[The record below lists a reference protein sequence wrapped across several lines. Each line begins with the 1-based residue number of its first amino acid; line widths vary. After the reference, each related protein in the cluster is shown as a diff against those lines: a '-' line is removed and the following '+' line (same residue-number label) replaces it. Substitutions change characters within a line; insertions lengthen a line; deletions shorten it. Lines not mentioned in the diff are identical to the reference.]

1 MERKEDAQLIYD
13 ILSGN
18 DDAFNALVQKY
29 QKSVHALAWR
39 KIRDFH
45 YAEEITQDTFLQAY
59 QKLST
64 LKNPHQFA
72 GWLYVIAN
80 RLCINWLQRHK
91 SAMQSL
97 EGTSVREVDKLT
109 YERYVSDERESE
121 ATERRYE
128 IVKKLL
134 EKLPESE
141 RTVMT
146 LYYLGEMTAKEI
158 GNFLGV
164 SVNTIKSRLRRA
176 RERLQ
181 EDQELLIQEVFS
193 GVQISTGLSQNIM
206 RRVADLK
213 PTPPPTT
220 KPLIPWMA
228 LGTTAVLVIL
238 LLGASDRYLTR
249 FQKPYSFDA
258 ASEPTIEIVD
268 APVILDSQSKPDLR
282 NRAGRTVSS
291 SRSNSVG
298 LQPSQTTLASTT
310 ATDAIAKVSTSPWTQ
325 TNGPPAGYIHNIFAT
340 PERTVY
346 AVASSGIYRLPE
358 DATAWT
364 HINRSVPID
373 ESLMPM
379 TAHGGNL
386 YIVSTDEIFTSAD
399 RGETWNILGPRPKGE
414 AIGIIITDETQ
425 PHISQPRITMYL
437 ALRDEGVFRS
447 TDGGTQWQPLRDG
460 LTSEKISALAAVDKT
475 VFIGT
480 ESGLY
485 RLDAGIWNKLPVDT
499 SRAVCSLAISGNDLY
514 VGTGSDLLVKLT
526 PMEIARETRNNRWEA
541 WKNGSE
547 TWNNRSYA
555 VKIFHSDD
563 LGASWTE
570 IMNESGE
577 SFGNTPSGIT
587 VLAAGETLLALGEY
601 QSRSVD
607 GGKIWNKIGFD
618 SSWVMESSLPAV
630 MVNERTFYKTHV
642 WGIHRTTDGGDS
654 WHLFLN
660 GMTGTLII
668 DLVAF
673 NNRLYAHTGYEVYQ
687 SSDAGESWKKVPVDG
702 HKTVLNPRIKVASE
716 SKFVVVGNMLYFLS
730 SEAEDFQIFRLS
742 TDGDTLIPIQSV
754 PIFDRRSI
762 SSAISRLQTE
772 TATASR
778 DAFYVEYQRGLFKWK
793 LGDPEWINTGLV
805 DTSQVS
811 YSDFR
816 GGFKIAVSDETVYVG
831 QRNGHLFQ
839 SLDEG
844 NSWKD
849 ITSSLPLRFTRFK
862 EVTFIGSTIYV
873 ATNKGTLVSHTG
885 EHWSVLTDRTSV
897 RPIVDRFATDGT
909 NVYGIGD
916 AGVYRLDTNGQ
927 WKQISSNALNNILSF
942 VVGKEKLY
950 ITTQQRGMFHIPLAS
965 NSVAERSSG
974 Y

>member
-1 MERKEDAQLIYD
+1 MEKKEDVQLIYD

-18 DDAFNALVQKY
+18 DDAFSTLVQKY

-80 RLCINWLQRHK
+80 RLCINWLQRNK

-109 YERYVSDERESE
+109 YERYVSEARESE

-128 IVKKLL
+128 IVEKLL

-181 EDQELLIQEVFS
+181 EDQKLLIQEVFS

-213 PTPPPTT
+213 PTSPSAA

-228 LGTTAVLVIL
+228 LGTAAVLVLL

-268 APVILDSQSKPDLR
+268 APIVLDIQSKPDLL
-282 NRAGRTVSS
+282 NRAGRAMSPRRSS
-291 SRSNSVG
+291 AVG
-298 LQPSQTTLASTT
+298 LQPSQTTLASIT
-310 ATDAIAKVSTSPWTQ
+310 ATDVTAKFSTSAWTQ

-340 PERTVY
+340 PDGAVY
-346 AVASSGIYRLPE
+346 AVASSGIYRLTE

-364 HINRSVPID
+364 HINSSVPID

-414 AIGIIITDETQ
+414 AVGILIMDEV
-425 PHISQPRITMYL
+425 QPRITIYL

-447 TDGGTQWQPLRDG
+447 TDGGTQWQPLHDG
-460 LTSEKISALAAVDKT
+460 LTSEKISAIAAVDNT
-475 VFIGT
+475 VFAGT

-485 RLDAGIWNKLPVDT
+485 RLDSSIWNKLPVDT
-499 SRAVCSLAISGNDLY
+499 SRAVCSLAVSGNDLY

-526 PMEIARETRNNRWEA
+526 PMEVSRESRNRWY
-541 WKNGSE
+541 
-547 TWNNRSYA
+547 NRLHP

-570 IMNESGE
+570 IMDGSEYHYAS
-577 SFGNTPSGIT
+577 SPAGIT
-587 VLAAGETLLALGEY
+587 VLAVGETLLALGEY

-607 GGKIWNKIGFD
+607 GGKTWTQLGLD
-618 SSWVMESSLPAV
+618 SSWMLENSLPVV
-630 MVNERTFYKTHV
+630 MMNERTFYKTNRF
-642 WGIHRTTDGGDS
+642 GLHRTTDGGNS
-654 WHLFLN
+654 WYPFMN

-687 SSDAGESWKKVPVDG
+687 SSDAAEAWKKVPVDG
-702 HKTVLNPRIKVASE
+702 QEAVLNPRTKLAAE
-716 SKFVVVGNMLYFLS
+716 SKFVVVGNTLYFLS

-742 TDGDTLIPIQSV
+742 TDGDTLIPVQGV
-754 PIFDRRSI
+754 PIFARSTLNPR
-762 SSAISRLQTE
+762 AISRLQTE
-772 TATASR
+772 TAAASR
-778 DAFYVEYQRGLFKWK
+778 DVFYVEYQRGLFKWR

-805 DTSQVS
+805 DTSQVF

-816 GGFKIAVSDETVYVG
+816 GGFKLAVSGETVYVG
-831 QRNGHLFQ
+831 QRDGKLFQ

-844 NSWKD
+844 NSWRD
-849 ITSSLPLRFTRFK
+849 ITPNLPLPFTRFK
-862 EVTFIGSTIYV
+862 EITFIGSTLYV
-873 ATNKGTLVSHTG
+873 STDKGVLVSQTG
-885 EHWSVLTDRTSV
+885 EHWHMLTDRMGKC
-897 RPIVDRFATDGT
+897 PIIDRFAVDGT
-909 NVYGIGD
+909 TVYGVGD
-916 AGVYRLDTNGQ
+916 EGLYRLDGSSK
-927 WKQISSNALNNILSF
+927 WKQISPGVPDKILSL
-942 VVGKEKLY
+942 VVSNNRLY
-950 ITTQQRGMFHIPLAS
+950 IATQQRGMFHIPLETDR
-965 NSVAERSSG
+965 VVERSYG

>member
-1 MERKEDAQLIYD
+1 MEKKEDVQLIYD

-18 DDAFNALVQKY
+18 DDAFSTLVQKY

-45 YAEEITQDTFLQAY
+45 YAEEITQDTFLHAY

-121 ATERRYE
+121 ATEQRYE

-141 RTVMT
+141 HTVMT

-181 EDQELLIQEVFS
+181 EDQELLIQEVLS
-193 GVQISTGLSQNIM
+193 GVQLSASVSQNIM
-206 RRVADLK
+206 RQVADLK
-213 PTPPPTT
+213 PTSPSAT

-228 LGTTAVLVIL
+228 LGTATVLVLL

-268 APVILDSQSKPDLR
+268 APIVLDIQSKPDVR
-282 NRAGRTVSS
+282 NQVGRAAMPGKDTTIGTQVPDASS
-291 SRSNSVG
+291 ASLTSEDSNKF
-298 LQPSQTTLASTT
+298 ST
-310 ATDAIAKVSTSPWTQ
+310 ALWTR

-340 PERTVY
+340 PEGTVH
-346 AVASSGIYRLPE
+346 AVASSGMYRLTA

-364 HINRSVPID
+364 HINSSVPID

-379 TAHGGNL
+379 AAHRGNL

-399 RGETWNILGPRPKGE
+399 RGEMWRALGPRPKGE

-425 PHISQPRITMYL
+425 PRITIYL

-447 TDGGTQWQPLRDG
+447 TDGGTQWLPLHDG
-460 LTSEKISALAAVDKT
+460 LTSEKISAIAAVDQT
-475 VFIGT
+475 VFTGT

-499 SRAVCSLAISGNDLY
+499 SRAVCSLTASGNNLY
-514 VGTGSDLLVKLT
+514 VGTGPDLLVKLT
-526 PMEIARETRNNRWEA
+526 PTELYRETRNR
-541 WKNGSE
+541 
-547 TWNNRSYA
+547 WNNRTYA
-555 VKIFHSDD
+555 VKIFHSAD

-570 IMNESGE
+570 IMDGSEHSRA
-577 SFGNTPSGIT
+577 SSPSGIT
-587 VLAAGETLLALGEY
+587 VLAVGETLLALGID

-607 GGKIWNKIGFD
+607 GGKTWTKLGGD
-618 SSWVMESSLPAV
+618 SNWLMRSNLPVA
-630 MVNERTFYKTHV
+630 MVNERTFYKASV
-642 WGIHRTTDGGDS
+642 SGIHRTTDGGES
-654 WHLFLN
+654 WHVFLN
-660 GMTGTLII
+660 GITGTLII

-673 NNRLYAHTGYEVYQ
+673 NNRLYAHSGYEVYQ
-687 SSDAGESWKKVPVDG
+687 SSDAGVSWKKVPVDG
-702 HKTVLNPRIKVASE
+702 EETVLNPRTKLAAE
-716 SKFVVVGNMLYFLS
+716 SKFVVVGNMLYLLS

-762 SSAISRLQTE
+762 SHGIFRLQTE

-778 DAFYVEYQRGLFKWK
+778 DAFYVEYHRRLFKWK
-793 LGDPEWINTGLV
+793 LGDPAWINTGLV
-805 DTSQVS
+805 DTNPVFDSKHRS
-811 YSDFR
+811 
-816 GGFKIAVSDETVYVG
+816 GFKIAVSDETVYVG
-831 QRNGHLFQ
+831 QRDGHLFQ

-862 EVTFIGSTIYV
+862 EVTFIGSTIYI

-885 EHWSVLTDRTSV
+885 EHWSVLTDRTGV

-909 NVYGIGD
+909 KVYGIGD
-916 AGVYRLDTNGQ
+916 AGIYRLDANGR
-927 WKQISSNALNNILSF
+927 WKQISSNVPDKILSL
-942 VVGKEKLY
+942 VVGKERLY
-950 ITTQQRGMFHIPLAS
+950 IATQQRGMFHIPLAS
-965 NSVAERSSG
+965 NSVAVRSSG

>member
-1 MERKEDAQLIYD
+1 METKEDVQLIHD

-18 DDAFNALVQKY
+18 NDAFSTLVQKY

-39 KIRDFH
+39 KISDFH

-59 QKLST
+59 KKLST

-80 RLCINWLQRHK
+80 RLCINWLHRNK

-97 EGTSVREVDKLT
+97 EGTPVREINRLT
-109 YERYVSDERESE
+109 YERYTSEERESE

-128 IVKKLL
+128 IVEQLL
-134 EKLPESE
+134 ERLPESE

-181 EDQELLIQEVFS
+181 ADQERLIQEVFS
-193 GVQISTGLSQNIM
+193 GVHISTGLSQNIM
-206 RRVADLK
+206 RQVADLK
-213 PTPPPTT
+213 PTPPSAA

-228 LGTTAVLVIL
+228 LGTAAVLVLL

-249 FQKPYSFDA
+249 FQKPYSFEA

-268 APVILDSQSKPDLR
+268 APIVLDIDVKPDVR
-282 NRAGRTVSS
+282 NQAGRIVSTDK
-291 SRSNSVG
+291 NG
-298 LQPSQTTLASTT
+298 NAGSQTSEKIST
-310 ATDAIAKVSTSPWTQ
+310 ANAQAGSSKFSISQWAQ
-325 TNGPPAGYIHNIFAT
+325 TNGPPAGYIRNIFAT
-340 PERTVY
+340 PEGIVY
-346 AVASSGIYRLPE
+346 AVASSGLYRLVE

-364 HINRSVPID
+364 RINRSVPID

-379 TAHGGNL
+379 AAHAGNL

-399 RGETWNILGPRPKGE
+399 RGETWNTLGPRPKGE
-414 AIGIIITDETQ
+414 AVGILITDEA
-425 PHISQPRITMYL
+425 HPRITMYL

-447 TDGGTQWQPLRDG
+447 TDSGMQWQPLHDG
-460 LTSEKISALAAVDKT
+460 LTSKKISAIAVVGKT
-475 VFIGT
+475 VFAGT
-480 ESGLY
+480 ENGLY

-499 SRAVCSLAISGNDLY
+499 SRAVCSVTASGNDLY

-526 PMEIARETRNNRWEA
+526 PKEVYQERRNRRD
-541 WKNGSE
+541 
-547 TWNNRSYA
+547 NRSYP
-555 VKIFHSDD
+555 VKIFHSAD

-570 IMNESGE
+570 IMDGSGYRYG
-577 SFGNTPSGIT
+577 SLPAGIT
-587 VLAAGETLLALGEY
+587 VLAAGETLLALGRH

-607 GGKIWNKIGFD
+607 GGKTWTQLGHD
-618 SSWVMESSLPAV
+618 PSWLLQSNLPAV
-630 MVNERTFYKTHV
+630 MVSENTFYKTHV
-642 WGIHRTTDGGDS
+642 WGIHRTTDGGKS

-660 GMTGTLII
+660 GITGTLII

-702 HKTVLNPRIKVASE
+702 DEAVLNPRIKVASE
-716 SKFVVVGNMLYFLS
+716 SKFVVIGNTLYFLS

-742 TDGDTLIPIQSV
+742 TDGNTLIPIQGV
-754 PIFDRRSI
+754 PIFDRQSI
-762 SSAISRLQTE
+762 SHAISRLQTE

-778 DAFYVEYQRGLFKWK
+778 DAFYVEYQRKLFKWK
-793 LGDPEWINTGLV
+793 LGDPTWINTGLV
-805 DTSQVS
+805 DTSQGT
-811 YSDFR
+811 YRDFR

-831 QRNGHLFQ
+831 QRDGHLFQ

-862 EVTFIGSTIYV
+862 EVTFIGSAIYV
-873 ATNKGTLVSHTG
+873 ATDKGTLVSQTG
-885 EHWSVLTDRTSV
+885 EHWSVLTDSADKHL
-897 RPIVDRFATDGT
+897 IVDRFTTDGT
-909 NVYGIGD
+909 KVYGIGE
-916 AGVYRLDTNGQ
+916 AGVYHLDASGQ
-927 WKQISSNALNNILSF
+927 WKQISSNVPDKILSLA
-942 VVGKEKLY
+942 VSNNRLY
-950 ITTQQRGMFHIPLAS
+950 SVTQQHGMFHIPLETD
-965 NSVAERSSG
+965 SVTEASSG

>member
-39 KIRDFH
+39 KIGDFH

-80 RLCINWLQRHK
+80 RLCINWLQRNK

-213 PTPPPTT
+213 PTSPSAA

-228 LGTTAVLVIL
+228 LGTAAVLVLL

-268 APVILDSQSKPDLR
+268 APIVLDIQSKPDLL
-282 NRAGRTVSS
+282 NRAGRAMSPRRSS
-291 SRSNSVG
+291 AVG
-298 LQPSQTTLASTT
+298 LQPSQTTLASIT
-310 ATDAIAKVSTSPWTQ
+310 ATDVTAKFSTSAWTQ

-340 PERTVY
+340 PDGAVY
-346 AVASSGIYRLPE
+346 AVASSGIYRLTE

-364 HINRSVPID
+364 HINSSVPID

-414 AIGIIITDETQ
+414 AVGILIMDEV
-425 PHISQPRITMYL
+425 QPRITIYL

-447 TDGGTQWQPLRDG
+447 TDGGTQWQPLHDG
-460 LTSEKISALAAVDKT
+460 LTSEKISAIAAVDNT
-475 VFIGT
+475 VFAGT

-485 RLDAGIWNKLPVDT
+485 RLDSSIWNKLPVDT
-499 SRAVCSLAISGNDLY
+499 SRAVCSLAVSGNDLY

-526 PMEIARETRNNRWEA
+526 PMEVSRESRNRWY
-541 WKNGSE
+541 
-547 TWNNRSYA
+547 NRSHP

-570 IMNESGE
+570 IMDGSEYHYAS
-577 SFGNTPSGIT
+577 SPAGIT
-587 VLAAGETLLALGEY
+587 VLAVGETLLALGEY

-607 GGKIWNKIGFD
+607 GGKTWTQLGLD
-618 SSWVMESSLPAV
+618 SSWMLENSLPVV
-630 MVNERTFYKTHV
+630 MMNERTFYKTNRF
-642 WGIHRTTDGGDS
+642 GLHRTTDGGNS
-654 WHLFLN
+654 WYPFMN

-687 SSDAGESWKKVPVDG
+687 SSDAAEAWKKVPVDG
-702 HKTVLNPRIKVASE
+702 DEASVLNPRIKVASE
-716 SKFVVVGNMLYFLS
+716 SKLVVIGNMLYLLS
-730 SEAEDFQIFRLS
+730 SEAEDFQIFHLS
-742 TDGDTLIPIQSV
+742 TDGDTLIPVQGV
-754 PIFDRRSI
+754 PIFDRETVNPH
-762 SSAISRLQTE
+762 AISRLQTE

-778 DAFYVEYQRGLFKWK
+778 DAFYVEYRRGLFKWK
-793 LGDPEWINTGLV
+793 LGDPEWTNTGLV
-805 DTSQVS
+805 DTNQAS
-811 YSDFR
+811 YSKHR
-816 GGFKIAVSDETVYVG
+816 SGFKIAVSDETVYVG
-831 QRNGHLFQ
+831 QRDGQLFQ

-885 EHWSVLTDRTSV
+885 EHWSVLTDSTGV

-909 NVYGIGD
+909 KVYGVGD
-916 AGVYRLDTNGQ
+916 AGVYRLDASDQ

-942 VVGKEKLY
+942 VVGKERLY
-950 ITTQQRGMFHIPLAS
+950 ITTQQRGMFHIPLEAD
-965 NSVAERSSG
+965 SVAEGSSR

>member
-1 MERKEDAQLIYD
+1 MEKKEDVQLIYD

-18 DDAFNALVQKY
+18 DDAFSTLVQKY

-45 YAEEITQDTFLQAY
+45 YAEEITQDTFLHAY

-121 ATERRYE
+121 ATEQRYE

-181 EDQELLIQEVFS
+181 EDQELLIQEVLS
-193 GVQISTGLSQNIM
+193 GVQLSASVSQNIM
-206 RRVADLK
+206 RQVADLK
-213 PTPPPTT
+213 PTSPSAT

-228 LGTTAVLVIL
+228 LGTATVLVLL

-249 FQKPYSFDA
+249 FQKPYSFEA
-258 ASEPTIEIVD
+258 ESEPTIEIVD
-268 APVILDSQSKPDLR
+268 APVVLDSQSKPDLR

-310 ATDAIAKVSTSPWTQ
+310 ATDAIAKFSTSPWTE
-325 TNGPPAGYIHNIFAT
+325 TSGPPAGYIRNIFAA
-340 PERTVY
+340 PEGIVY
-346 AVASSGIYRLPE
+346 AVASSGLYRLTE
-358 DATAWT
+358 NATAWT
-364 HINRSVPID
+364 HINKSVPID

-379 TAHGGNL
+379 AAHEGDL

-399 RGETWNILGPRPKGE
+399 RGETWRTLGPRPKGE
-414 AIGIIITDETQ
+414 AVGILITDEV
-425 PHISQPRITMYL
+425 QPRITMYL

-447 TDGGTQWQPLRDG
+447 TDGGTQWQPLHDG

-485 RLDAGIWNKLPVDT
+485 RLDSGIWNKLPVDT
-499 SRAVCSLAISGNDLY
+499 SRAVCSLTASGNDLY

-526 PMEIARETRNNRWEA
+526 PTELYRETRNR
-541 WKNGSE
+541 
-547 TWNNRSYA
+547 WNNRTYA
-555 VKIFHSDD
+555 VKIFHSAD

-570 IMNESGE
+570 IMDGSEHSRA
-577 SFGNTPSGIT
+577 SSPAGIT
-587 VLAAGETLLALGEY
+587 VLAVGETLLALGID

-607 GGKIWNKIGFD
+607 GGKTWTKLGGD
-618 SSWVMESSLPAV
+618 SNWLMRSNLPVA
-630 MVNERTFYKTHV
+630 MVNERTFYKASV
-642 WGIHRTTDGGDS
+642 SGIHRTTDGGES
-654 WHLFLN
+654 WHVFLN
-660 GMTGTLII
+660 GITGTLII

-673 NNRLYAHTGYEVYQ
+673 NNRLYAHSGYEVYQ
-687 SSDAGESWKKVPVDG
+687 SFDAGVSWKKVPVDG
-702 HKTVLNPRIKVASE
+702 EETVLNPRTKLAAE
-716 SKFVVVGNMLYFLS
+716 SKFVVVGNMLYLLS

-762 SSAISRLQTE
+762 SHGIFRLQTE

-778 DAFYVEYQRGLFKWK
+778 DAFYVEYHRRLFKWK
-793 LGDPEWINTGLV
+793 LGDPAWINTGLV
-805 DTSQVS
+805 DTNPVFDSKHRS
-811 YSDFR
+811 
-816 GGFKIAVSDETVYVG
+816 GFKIAVSDETVYVG
-831 QRNGHLFQ
+831 QRDGHLFQ

-862 EVTFIGSTIYV
+862 EVTFIGSTIYI

-885 EHWSVLTDRTSV
+885 EHWSVLTDRTGV

-909 NVYGIGD
+909 KVYGIGD
-916 AGVYRLDTNGQ
+916 AGIYRLDANGR
-927 WKQISSNALNNILSF
+927 WKQISSNVPDKILSL
-942 VVGKEKLY
+942 VVGKERLY
-950 ITTQQRGMFHIPLAS
+950 IATQQRGMFHIPLAS
-965 NSVAERSSG
+965 NSVAVRSSG

>member
-1 MERKEDAQLIYD
+1 MERKEDVQLIYD

-18 DDAFNALVQKY
+18 DDAFSTLVQKY

-45 YAEEITQDTFLQAY
+45 HAEEITQDTFLQAY
-59 QKLST
+59 KKLST

-97 EGTSVREVDKLT
+97 EGTSVREINQSA
-109 YERYVSDERESE
+109 YERYVSEERESE

-128 IVKKLL
+128 IVEELL
-134 EKLPESE
+134 ERLPESE

-193 GVQISTGLSQNIM
+193 GVHISTGLSQNIM
-206 RRVADLK
+206 RQVADLK
-213 PTPPPTT
+213 PTPPSVT

-228 LGTTAVLVIL
+228 LGTAAVLVLL

-268 APVILDSQSKPDLR
+268 APIVLDIQSKPDLL

-291 SRSNSVG
+291 SRSSSVA
-298 LQPSQTTLASTT
+298 LQASEE
-310 ATDAIAKVSTSPWTQ
+310 ISTSNAQTGSSKFSISQWTQ
-325 TNGPPAGYIHNIFAT
+325 TDGPPAGYIHNLFAT
-340 PERTVY
+340 PEGAVY
-346 AVASSGIYRLPE
+346 AIAASGIYRLTE
-358 DATAWT
+358 DATKWT
-364 HINRSVPID
+364 HVNRNVPID
-373 ESLMPM
+373 PSLMPM
-379 TAHGGNL
+379 AVHEGNL

-399 RGETWNILGPRPKGE
+399 RGETWRALGHRPKGE
-414 AIGIIITDETQ
+414 AVGILITDETQ
-425 PHISQPRITMYL
+425 PRITIYL
-437 ALRDEGVFRS
+437 ALKDEGVFRS
-447 TDGGTQWQPLRDG
+447 TDGGTQWQALHDG
-460 LTSEKISALAAVDKT
+460 LTSDKISAIAAVDNT
-475 VFIGT
+475 MFAGT
-480 ESGLY
+480 ENGLY
-485 RLDAGIWNKLPVDT
+485 RLDSGIWNKLPVDT
-499 SRAVCSLAISGNDLY
+499 SRAVCSLVVSGNNLY
-514 VGTGSDLLVKLT
+514 VGTGSKLLVKLT
-526 PMEIARETRNNRWEA
+526 PTEVYRERQ
-541 WKNGSE
+541 NG
-547 TWNNRSYA
+547 WNKRSHS
-555 VKIFHSDD
+555 VKIFHSAD

-570 IMNESGE
+570 IMDGSEHSHSSSPSGIMDGSE
-577 SFGNTPSGIT
+577 HSHPSSPSGIT
-587 VLAAGETLLALGEY
+587 VLADGETLLALGEY

-607 GGKIWNKIGFD
+607 GGKTWTKLGWD
-618 SSWVMESSLPAV
+618 SGWLRTSSRPAV
-630 MVNERTFYKTHV
+630 MVNERTFYKTNRF
-642 WGIHRTTDGGDS
+642 GLHRTTDGGDS

-687 SSDAGESWKKVPVDG
+687 SSDAGASWEKVPVDG
-702 HKTVLNPRIKVASE
+702 QGAVLNPRIKIAFE
-716 SKFVVVGNMLYFLS
+716 SKFVVIGNTLYLLS

-742 TDGDTLIPIQSV
+742 TDGDTLMPVQGV
-754 PIFDRRSI
+754 PIFDRETVNPH
-762 SSAISRLQTE
+762 AIARLQTE

-793 LGDPEWINTGLV
+793 LGDPAWTNTGLV
-805 DTSQVS
+805 DTYPVFDSKHRS
-811 YSDFR
+811 
-816 GGFKIAVSDETVYVG
+816 GFKIAVSNETVYVG
-831 QRNGHLFQ
+831 QRDGHLFQ
-839 SLDEG
+839 SFDEG

-849 ITSSLPLRFTRFK
+849 VTSSLPLRFIRFN
-862 EVTFIGSTIYV
+862 EIAFANSTVYV
-873 ATNKGTLVSHTG
+873 ATDKGVLTSRNG
-885 EHWSVLTDRTSV
+885 EHWHILTDRMGKC
-897 RPIVDRFATDGT
+897 PIIDRFTVDST
-909 NVYGIGD
+909 TVYGIGE
-916 AGVYRLDTNGQ
+916 AGVYRLDTDRR
-927 WKQISSNALNNILSF
+927 WKQISSNALDNILSL
-942 VVGKEKLY
+942 VVNNNRLY
-950 ITTQQRGMFHIPLAS
+950 IATRVRGMFHIPLES
-965 NSVAERSSG
+965 DSVIATSSG

>member
-1 MERKEDAQLIYD
+1 MEKKEDVQLIYD

-18 DDAFNALVQKY
+18 DDAFSTLVQKY

-80 RLCINWLQRHK
+80 RLCINWLQRNK

-128 IVKKLL
+128 IVEKLL
-134 EKLPESE
+134 ERLPESE

-181 EDQELLIQEVFS
+181 TDQELLIQEVFS

-228 LGTTAVLVIL
+228 LGTAAVLVL
-238 LLGASDRYLTR
+238 LLVGASDRYLTR

-268 APVILDSQSKPDLR
+268 APIVLDSQSKPDLR

-310 ATDAIAKVSTSPWTQ
+310 ATDAIAKFSTSPWTQ
-325 TNGPPAGYIHNIFAT
+325 TNGPPAGYIDNIFAA
-340 PERTVY
+340 PEGIVY
-346 AVASSGIYRLPE
+346 AVASSGIYRLTE

-379 TAHGGNL
+379 AAHEGDL

-399 RGETWNILGPRPKGE
+399 RGETWRTLGPRPKGE
-414 AIGIIITDETQ
+414 AVGILITDEV
-425 PHISQPRITMYL
+425 QPRITMYL

-447 TDGGTQWQPLRDG
+447 TDGGTQWQPFRDG

-485 RLDAGIWNKLPVDT
+485 RLDSGIWNKLPVDT
-499 SRAVCSLAISGNDLY
+499 SRAVCSLAVSGNDLY

-526 PMEIARETRNNRWEA
+526 PMEVSRESRNRWY
-541 WKNGSE
+541 
-547 TWNNRSYA
+547 NRSHP

-570 IMNESGE
+570 IMDGSEYHYAS
-577 SFGNTPSGIT
+577 SPAGIT
-587 VLAAGETLLALGEY
+587 VLAVGETLLALGEY

-607 GGKIWNKIGFD
+607 GGKTWTKLGLD
-618 SSWVMESSLPAV
+618 SSWLWTSSLPAAV
-630 MVNERTFYKTHV
+630 VNERTFYKTNRF
-642 WGIHRTTDGGDS
+642 GLHRTTDGGES
-654 WHLFLN
+654 WHPFMN

-687 SSDAGESWKKVPVDG
+687 SSDAAEAWKKVPVDG

-778 DAFYVEYQRGLFKWK
+778 DAFYVEYRRGLFKWK

-909 NVYGIGD
+909 KVYGVGD
-916 AGVYRLDTNGQ
+916 AGVYHLDTNGQ
-927 WKQISSNALNNILSF
+927 WKQISSNVPDKILSL
-942 VVGKEKLY
+942 VVGKERLY
-950 ITTQQRGMFHIPLAS
+950 IATQQRGMFHIPLAS

>member
-1 MERKEDAQLIYD
+1 METKADVQLIHD

-18 DDAFNALVQKY
+18 DDAFSTLVQKY

-39 KIRDFH
+39 KISDFH

-59 QKLST
+59 KKLST

-80 RLCINWLQRHK
+80 RLCINWLQRNK

-97 EGTSVREVDKLT
+97 EGTSVQEINRLT
-109 YERYVSDERESE
+109 YERYASEERESE

-128 IVKKLL
+128 IVQKLL
-134 EKLPESE
+134 ERLPESE

-181 EDQELLIQEVFS
+181 ADQEHLIQEVFS
-193 GVQISTGLSQNIM
+193 GVHISTGLSQNIM
-206 RRVADLK
+206 RQVADLK
-213 PTPPPTT
+213 PTPPSAA
-220 KPLIPWMA
+220 KPLLPWMA
-228 LGTTAVLVIL
+228 LGTASVLVL
-238 LLGASDRYLTR
+238 LLVGASDRYLTR
-249 FQKPYSFDA
+249 FQKPYSFEA

-268 APVILDSQSKPDLR
+268 VPIVLDIDVKPDVR
-282 NRAGRTVSS
+282 NQAGRIASTDK
-291 SRSNSVG
+291 NGNVG
-298 LQPSQTTLASTT
+298 SQTSEKIST
-310 ATDAIAKVSTSPWTQ
+310 ANAQAGSSKFSILQWAQ
-325 TNGPPAGYIHNIFAT
+325 TNGPPAGHIRNLFGT
-340 PERTVY
+340 PEGTIY
-346 AVASSGIYRLPE
+346 AVASSGLHRLTE

-364 HINRSVPID
+364 RINRSVPID
-373 ESLMPM
+373 DSLMPM
-379 TAHGGNL
+379 TAHAGNL
-386 YIVSTDEIFTSAD
+386 YIVSAAEIFTSAD
-399 RGETWNILGPRPKGE
+399 KGETWNTLGPRPKGE
-414 AIGIIITDETQ
+414 AVGILITDEA
-425 PHISQPRITMYL
+425 PPRITMYL

-447 TDGGTQWQPLRDG
+447 TDSGTQWHPLYDG
-460 LTSEKISALAAVDKT
+460 LTSKKISAIAAVDKT
-475 VFIGT
+475 VFAGT

-485 RLDAGIWNKLPVDT
+485 RLDAGIWNKLSVDT
-499 SRAVCSLAISGNDLY
+499 SRAVCSLTVSGNNLY

-526 PMEIARETRNNRWEA
+526 PKEVYQERRNRRD
-541 WKNGSE
+541 
-547 TWNNRSYA
+547 NRSYP
-555 VKIFHSDD
+555 VKIFHSAD

-570 IMNESGE
+570 IMDGSGYRYG
-577 SFGNTPSGIT
+577 SLPSGIT
-587 VLAAGETLLALGEY
+587 VLAAGETLLALGRH

-607 GGKIWNKIGFD
+607 GGKTWNQFGRD
-618 SSWVMESSLPAV
+618 PSWLLQSNLPAV
-630 MVNERTFYKTHV
+630 MVSENTFYKTHV
-642 WGIHRTTDGGDS
+642 WGIHRTTDGGKS

-702 HKTVLNPRIKVASE
+702 HKAVLNPRIKVASE

-742 TDGDTLIPIQSV
+742 TEGDTLIPIQGV
-754 PIFDRRSI
+754 PIFDRETVNPH
-762 SSAISRLQTE
+762 AIARLQTE

-778 DAFYVEYQRGLFKWK
+778 DAFYVEYQRKLFKWK
-793 LGDPEWINTGLV
+793 LGTPAWINTGLV
-805 DTSQVS
+805 DPSPVFHS
-811 YSDFR
+811 KHR
-816 GGFKIAVSDETVYVG
+816 NGFKIAVSDETVYVG
-831 QRNGHLFQ
+831 QRDGRLFQ

-849 ITSSLPLRFTRFK
+849 ITSNLPLRFTRFK
-862 EVTFIGSTIYV
+862 GVTFIGSVIYV
-873 ATNKGTLVSHTG
+873 TTDKGTWVSQTG
-885 EHWSVLTDRTSV
+885 EHWSVLTDSADRHL
-897 RPIVDRFATDGT
+897 IVDRFTTDGT
-909 NVYGIGD
+909 KVYGIGE
-916 AGVYRLDTNGQ
+916 AGVYHLDASGQ
-927 WKQISSNALNNILSF
+927 WKQISSNVPDKILALAVSNNR
-942 VVGKEKLY
+942 LY
-950 ITTQQRGMFHIPLAS
+950 SVTQERGMFHIPLESGSGADG
-965 NSVAERSSG
+965 SSG

>member
-1 MERKEDAQLIYD
+1 METREDVQLIHD

-18 DDAFNALVQKY
+18 DDAFSTLVQKY

-39 KIRDFH
+39 KISDFH

-59 QKLST
+59 KKLST

-80 RLCINWLQRHK
+80 RLCINWLQRNK

-97 EGTSVREVDKLT
+97 EGTPVREINRLT
-109 YERYVSDERESE
+109 YEHYASEERESE

-128 IVKKLL
+128 IVQKLL
-134 EKLPESE
+134 ERLPESE

-181 EDQELLIQEVFS
+181 ADQEHLIQEVFS
-193 GVQISTGLSQNIM
+193 GVHISTGLSQNIM
-206 RRVADLK
+206 RQVADLK
-213 PTPPPTT
+213 PTPPSVA
-220 KPLIPWMA
+220 KPLLPWMA
-228 LGTTAVLVIL
+228 LGTAAVLVL
-238 LLGASDRYLTR
+238 LLVGASDQYLTR
-249 FQKPYSFDA
+249 FQKPYSFEA

-268 APVILDSQSKPDLR
+268 APIVLDIDVKPDVR
-282 NRAGRTVSS
+282 NQAGRIASTDK
-291 SRSNSVG
+291 NG
-298 LQPSQTTLASTT
+298 NAGSQTSEKIST
-310 ATDAIAKVSTSPWTQ
+310 ANAQAGSSKFSISQWAQ
-325 TNGPPAGYIHNIFAT
+325 TNGPPAGYIRNIFAT
-340 PERTVY
+340 PEGAVY
-346 AVASSGIYRLPE
+346 AVASSGLYRLAE

-364 HINRSVPID
+364 RINRSVPID

-379 TAHGGNL
+379 AAHAGNL
-386 YIVSTDEIFTSAD
+386 YIVSAAEIFTSAD
-399 RGETWNILGPRPKGE
+399 RGETWNTLGPRPKGE
-414 AIGIIITDETQ
+414 AVGILITDEA
-425 PHISQPRITMYL
+425 HPRITMYL

-447 TDGGTQWQPLRDG
+447 TDSGMQWQPLRDG
-460 LTSEKISALAAVDKT
+460 LTSEKISTIAAVDNT
-475 VFIGT
+475 VFAGT
-480 ESGLY
+480 ENGLY

-499 SRAVCSLAISGNDLY
+499 SRAVCSLTVSGNNLY

-526 PMEIARETRNNRWEA
+526 PIEISRESRNRGNNRA
-541 WKNGSE
+541 H
-547 TWNNRSYA
+547 R
-555 VKIFHSDD
+555 VKIFHSAD

-570 IMNESGE
+570 IMDGSEYDYAS
-577 SFGNTPSGIT
+577 SPAGIT
-587 VLAAGETLLALGEY
+587 VLAAGETLLALGRH

-607 GGKIWNKIGFD
+607 NGKTWTQLGRD
-618 SSWVMESSLPAV
+618 QSWVLHNSLPAV
-630 MVNERTFYKTHV
+630 MVSENTFYKTHA
-642 WGIHRTTDGGDS
+642 WGIHRTTDGGES

-687 SSDAGESWKKVPVDG
+687 SSDAGASWKKVPVDG
-702 HKTVLNPRIKVASE
+702 HKAVLNPRTKVASE
-716 SKFVVVGNMLYFLS
+716 SKFVVVDNMFYFLS

-742 TDGDTLIPIQSV
+742 TDGDTLIPIQGV
-754 PIFDRRSI
+754 PIFDRQSI
-762 SSAISRLQTE
+762 SHAISRLQTE

-778 DAFYVEYQRGLFKWK
+778 DAFYVEYQRKLFKWK
-793 LGDPEWINTGLV
+793 LGASAWVNTGLV
-805 DTSQVS
+805 DPSPVFHS
-811 YSDFR
+811 R
-816 GGFKIAVSDETVYVG
+816 HRNGFKIAVSDETVYVG
-831 QRNGHLFQ
+831 QRDGHLFQ

-862 EVTFIGSTIYV
+862 EVTFIGSAIYV
-873 ATNKGTLVSHTG
+873 ATDKGTLVSQTG
-885 EHWSVLTDRTSV
+885 DHWSVLTDSADRHL
-897 RPIVDRFATDGT
+897 IVDRFTTDGT
-909 NVYGIGD
+909 KVYGIGE
-916 AGVYRLDTNGQ
+916 AGVYHLDASGQ
-927 WKQISSNALNNILSF
+927 WKQISSNVPDNILALAVSNNR
-942 VVGKEKLY
+942 LY
-950 ITTQQRGMFHIPLAS
+950 SVTQQRGMFHIPLEMDSGADG
-965 NSVAERSSG
+965 SSG

>member
-1 MERKEDAQLIYD
+1 MEKKEDVQLIYD

-18 DDAFNALVQKY
+18 DDAFSTLVQKY

-80 RLCINWLQRHK
+80 RLCINWLQRNK

-109 YERYVSDERESE
+109 YERYVSEARESE

-128 IVKKLL
+128 IVEKLL

-181 EDQELLIQEVFS
+181 EDQKLLIQEVFS

-206 RRVADLK
+206 RQVADLK
-213 PTPPPTT
+213 PTSPSAA

-228 LGTTAVLVIL
+228 LGTAAVLVLL

-268 APVILDSQSKPDLR
+268 APIVLDIQSKPDLL
-282 NRAGRTVSS
+282 NRAGRAMSPRRSS
-291 SRSNSVG
+291 AVG
-298 LQPSQTTLASTT
+298 FQPSQTTLASIT
-310 ATDAIAKVSTSPWTQ
+310 ATDVTAKFSTSAWTQ

-340 PERTVY
+340 PDGAVY
-346 AVASSGIYRLPE
+346 AVASSGIYRLTE

-364 HINRSVPID
+364 HINSSVPID

-414 AIGIIITDETQ
+414 AVGILIMDEV
-425 PHISQPRITMYL
+425 QPRITIYL

-447 TDGGTQWQPLRDG
+447 TDGGTQWQPLHDG

-485 RLDAGIWNKLPVDT
+485 RLDSGIWNKLPVDT
-499 SRAVCSLAISGNDLY
+499 SRAVCSLTASGNDLY

-526 PMEIARETRNNRWEA
+526 PTELYRETRNR
-541 WKNGSE
+541 
-547 TWNNRSYA
+547 WNNRTYA
-555 VKIFHSDD
+555 VKIFHSAD

-570 IMNESGE
+570 IMDGSEHSRA
-577 SFGNTPSGIT
+577 SSPAGIT
-587 VLAAGETLLALGEY
+587 VLAVGETLLAFGKD

-607 GGKIWNKIGFD
+607 GGKTWTQLGLD
-618 SSWVMESSLPAV
+618 SSWMLENSLPVA
-630 MVNERTFYKTHV
+630 MVNERTFYKTNRF
-642 WGIHRTTDGGDS
+642 GLHRTTDGGYT
-654 WHLFLN
+654 WHPFMS

-687 SSDAGESWKKVPVDG
+687 SSGAGESWKKVPVDG
-702 HKTVLNPRIKVASE
+702 DEASVLNPRIKVASE
-716 SKFVVVGNMLYFLS
+716 SKLVVIGNMLYLLS
-730 SEAEDFQIFRLS
+730 SEAEDFQIFHLS
-742 TDGDTLIPIQSV
+742 TDGDTLIPVQGV
-754 PIFDRRSI
+754 PIFDRETVNPH
-762 SSAISRLQTE
+762 AISRLQTE

-778 DAFYVEYQRGLFKWK
+778 DAFYVEYRRGLFKWK
-793 LGDPEWINTGLV
+793 LGDPEWTNTGLV

-885 EHWSVLTDRTSV
+885 EHWSVLTDSTGV

-916 AGVYRLDTNGQ
+916 AGIYRLDASDQ

-950 ITTQQRGMFHIPLAS
+950 ITTQQRGMFHIPLEAD
-965 NSVAERSSG
+965 SVSETTG

>member
-1 MERKEDAQLIYD
+1 MEKKEDVQLIYD

-18 DDAFNALVQKY
+18 DDAFSTLVQKY

-80 RLCINWLQRHK
+80 RLCINWLQRNK

-109 YERYVSDERESE
+109 YERYVSEARESE

-128 IVKKLL
+128 IVEKLL

-181 EDQELLIQEVFS
+181 EDQERLIQEVFS

-206 RRVADLK
+206 RQVADLK
-213 PTPPPTT
+213 PTSPSAA

-228 LGTTAVLVIL
+228 LGTAAVLVLL

-298 LQPSQTTLASTT
+298 LQASQTTLASTT
-310 ATDAIAKVSTSPWTQ
+310 ATDAIAKFSTSPWTQ
-325 TNGPPAGYIHNIFAT
+325 TSGPPAGYIRNIFAI
-340 PERTVY
+340 PEGIVY
-346 AVASSGIYRLPE
+346 AVASSGLYRLTE
-358 DATAWT
+358 NATAWT

-379 TAHGGNL
+379 AAHEGDL

-399 RGETWNILGPRPKGE
+399 RGETWGTLGLRPKGE
-414 AIGIIITDETQ
+414 AVGILIMDEV
-425 PHISQPRITMYL
+425 QPRITIYL

-447 TDGGTQWQPLRDG
+447 TDGGTQWQPLHDG
-460 LTSEKISALAAVDKT
+460 LTSEKISAIAAVDNT
-475 VFIGT
+475 VFAGT

-485 RLDAGIWNKLPVDT
+485 RLDSSIWNKLPVDT
-499 SRAVCSLAISGNDLY
+499 SRAVCSLAVSGNDLY

-526 PMEIARETRNNRWEA
+526 PMEVSRESRNRWY
-541 WKNGSE
+541 
-547 TWNNRSYA
+547 NRSHP

-570 IMNESGE
+570 IMDGSEYHYAS
-577 SFGNTPSGIT
+577 SPAGIT
-587 VLAAGETLLALGEY
+587 VLAVGETLLAFGKD

-607 GGKIWNKIGFD
+607 GGKTWTQLGLD
-618 SSWVMESSLPAV
+618 SSWMLENSLPVV
-630 MVNERTFYKTHV
+630 MMNERTFYKTNRF
-642 WGIHRTTDGGDS
+642 GLHRTTDGGNS
-654 WHLFLN
+654 WYPFMN

-687 SSDAGESWKKVPVDG
+687 SSGAGEAWKKVPVDG
-702 HKTVLNPRIKVASE
+702 DEASVLNPRIKVASE
-716 SKFVVVGNMLYFLS
+716 SKLVVIDNMLYLLS
-730 SEAEDFQIFRLS
+730 SEAEDFQIFHLS
-742 TDGDTLIPIQSV
+742 TDGDTLIPVQGV
-754 PIFDRRSI
+754 PIFDRETVNPH
-762 SSAISRLQTE
+762 AISRLQTE

-793 LGDPEWINTGLV
+793 LGDPAWTNTGLV
-805 DTSQVS
+805 DTNPAS
-811 YSDFR
+811 YRKHRS
-816 GGFKIAVSDETVYVG
+816 GFKIAVSDETVYVG
-831 QRNGHLFQ
+831 QRDGHLFQ

-885 EHWSVLTDRTSV
+885 EHWSVLTDSAGV

-909 NVYGIGD
+909 NVYRIGD
-916 AGVYRLDTNGQ
+916 AGIYRLEANGQ

-950 ITTQQRGMFHIPLAS
+950 ITTQQRGMFHIPLEAD
-965 NSVAERSSG
+965 SVSETTG

>member
-1 MERKEDAQLIYD
+1 MEKKEDAQLIYD

-39 KIRDFH
+39 KIGDFH

-80 RLCINWLQRHK
+80 RLCINWLQRNK

-109 YERYVSDERESE
+109 YERYVSEARESE

-128 IVKKLL
+128 IVEKLL

-181 EDQELLIQEVFS
+181 EDQERLIQEVFS

-206 RRVADLK
+206 RQVADLK
-213 PTPPPTT
+213 PTSPSAA

-228 LGTTAVLVIL
+228 LGTAAVLVLL

-291 SRSNSVG
+291 NRSNSVG
-298 LQPSQTTLASTT
+298 LQASQTTLASTT
-310 ATDAIAKVSTSPWTQ
+310 ATDAIAKFSTSPWTQ
-325 TNGPPAGYIHNIFAT
+325 TSGPPAGYIRNIFAI
-340 PERTVY
+340 PEGIVY
-346 AVASSGIYRLPE
+346 AVASSGLYRLTE
-358 DATAWT
+358 NATAWT

-379 TAHGGNL
+379 AAHEGDL

-414 AIGIIITDETQ
+414 AVGILIMDEV
-425 PHISQPRITMYL
+425 QPRITIYL

-447 TDGGTQWQPLRDG
+447 TDGGTQWQPLHDG
-460 LTSEKISALAAVDKT
+460 LTSEKISAIAAVDNT
-475 VFIGT
+475 VFAGT

-485 RLDAGIWNKLPVDT
+485 RLDSSIWNKLPVDT
-499 SRAVCSLAISGNDLY
+499 SRAVCSLAVSGNDLY

-526 PMEIARETRNNRWEA
+526 PMEVSRESRNRWY
-541 WKNGSE
+541 
-547 TWNNRSYA
+547 NRLHP

-570 IMNESGE
+570 IMDGSEYHYAS
-577 SFGNTPSGIT
+577 SPAGIT
-587 VLAAGETLLALGEY
+587 VLAVGETLLALGEY

-607 GGKIWNKIGFD
+607 GGKTWTQLGLD
-618 SSWVMESSLPAV
+618 SSWMLENSLPVV
-630 MVNERTFYKTHV
+630 MMNERTFYKTNRF
-642 WGIHRTTDGGDS
+642 GLHRTTDGGYT
-654 WHLFLN
+654 WHPFMS

-687 SSDAGESWKKVPVDG
+687 SSGAGESWKKVPVDG
-702 HKTVLNPRIKVASE
+702 DEASVLNPRIKVASE
-716 SKFVVVGNMLYFLS
+716 SKLVVIGNMLYLLS
-730 SEAEDFQIFRLS
+730 SEAEDFQIFHLS
-742 TDGDTLIPIQSV
+742 TDGDTLIPVQGV
-754 PIFDRRSI
+754 PIFDRETVNPH
-762 SSAISRLQTE
+762 AISRLQTE

-793 LGDPEWINTGLV
+793 LGDPAWTNTGLV
-805 DTSQVS
+805 DTNQAS
-811 YSDFR
+811 YSKHR
-816 GGFKIAVSDETVYVG
+816 SGFKIAVSDETVYVG
-831 QRNGHLFQ
+831 QRDGQLFQ

-885 EHWSVLTDRTSV
+885 EHWSVLTDSTGV

-909 NVYGIGD
+909 KVYGVGD
-916 AGVYRLDTNGQ
+916 AGVYRLDASDQ

-950 ITTQQRGMFHIPLAS
+950 ITTQQRGMFHIPLEAD
-965 NSVAERSSG
+965 SVSETTG

>member
-1 MERKEDAQLIYD
+1 METKEDVQLIHN

-18 DDAFNALVQKY
+18 DDAFSTLVQKY

-39 KIRDFH
+39 KISDFH

-59 QKLST
+59 TKLST

-80 RLCINWLQRHK
+80 RLCINWLQRNK

-97 EGTSVREVDKLT
+97 EGTSVQEINRLT
-109 YERYVSDERESE
+109 YERYASEERESE

-128 IVKKLL
+128 IVEQLL
-134 EKLPESE
+134 ERLPESE

-181 EDQELLIQEVFS
+181 ADQEHLIQEVFS
-193 GVQISTGLSQNIM
+193 GVHISTGLSQNIM
-206 RRVADLK
+206 RQVADLK
-213 PTPPPTT
+213 PTPPSAA
-220 KPLIPWMA
+220 KPLLPWMA
-228 LGTTAVLVIL
+228 LGTAAVLVL
-238 LLGASDRYLTR
+238 LLVGASDQYLTR
-249 FQKPYSFDA
+249 FQKPYSFEA

-268 APVILDSQSKPDLR
+268 APIVLDIDVKPDVR
-282 NRAGRTVSS
+282 NQAGRIVSTDK
-291 SRSNSVG
+291 NGNVG
-298 LQPSQTTLASTT
+298 SQTSEKIST
-310 ATDAIAKVSTSPWTQ
+310 ANAQAGSSKFSISQWAQ
-325 TNGPPAGYIHNIFAT
+325 TNGPPAGYIRNIFAT
-340 PERTVY
+340 PEGIVY
-346 AVASSGIYRLPE
+346 AVASSGLYRLTE
-358 DATAWT
+358 DATTWSR
-364 HINRSVPID
+364 INRSVPID

-379 TAHGGNL
+379 AAHERNL
-386 YIVSTDEIFTSAD
+386 YIVSAAEIFTSAD
-399 RGETWNILGPRPKGE
+399 RGETWNTLGPRPKGE
-414 AIGIIITDETQ
+414 AVGILITDEA
-425 PHISQPRITMYL
+425 HPRITMYL

-447 TDGGTQWQPLRDG
+447 TDSGTQWQPLRDG
-460 LTSEKISALAAVDKT
+460 LTSEKISTIAAVDNT
-475 VFIGT
+475 VFAGT
-480 ESGLY
+480 ENGLY

-499 SRAVCSLAISGNDLY
+499 SRAVCSLTVSGNNLY

-526 PMEIARETRNNRWEA
+526 PIEISRESRNRRNDRA
-541 WKNGSE
+541 HP
-547 TWNNRSYA
+547 
-555 VKIFHSDD
+555 VKIFHSAD

-570 IMNESGE
+570 IMDGSEYDYAS
-577 SFGNTPSGIT
+577 SPAGIT
-587 VLAAGETLLALGEY
+587 VLAAGETLLALGSH

-607 GGKIWNKIGFD
+607 NGKTWTQLGRD
-618 SSWVMESSLPAV
+618 QSWVLYSSLPSV
-630 MVNERTFYKTHV
+630 MVSENTFYKTHA
-642 WGIHRTTDGGDS
+642 WGIHRTTDGGKS

-702 HKTVLNPRIKVASE
+702 HKAVLNPRTKVASE
-716 SKFVVVGNMLYFLS
+716 SKFVVVGNILYFLS

-742 TDGDTLIPIQSV
+742 TEGDTLIPIQSV

-762 SSAISRLQTE
+762 SHAISRLQTE

-778 DAFYVEYQRGLFKWK
+778 DAFYVEYQSKLFKWK
-793 LGDPEWINTGLV
+793 LGAPAWIHTGLV
-805 DTSQVS
+805 DPSPVFHS
-811 YSDFR
+811 R
-816 GGFKIAVSDETVYVG
+816 HRNGFKIAVSDETVYVG
-831 QRNGHLFQ
+831 QRDGHLFQ

-844 NSWKD
+844 KSWKD

-862 EVTFIGSTIYV
+862 EVTFIGSAIYV
-873 ATNKGTLVSHTG
+873 ATDKGTLVSQTG
-885 EHWSVLTDRTSV
+885 EHWSVLTDSADRHL
-897 RPIVDRFATDGT
+897 IVDRFTTDGT
-909 NVYGIGD
+909 KVYGIGEV
-916 AGVYRLDTNGQ
+916 GVYHLDASGQ
-927 WKQISSNALNNILSF
+927 WKQISSNVPDKILSLA
-942 VVGKEKLY
+942 VSNNRLY
-950 ITTQQRGMFHIPLAS
+950 SVTQQHGMFHIPLETD
-965 NSVAERSSG
+965 SVTEASSG

>member
-1 MERKEDAQLIYD
+1 MEKKEDVQLIYD

-18 DDAFNALVQKY
+18 DDAFSTLVQKY

-80 RLCINWLQRHK
+80 RLCINWLQRNK

-109 YERYVSDERESE
+109 YERYVSEARESE

-128 IVKKLL
+128 IVEKLL

-181 EDQELLIQEVFS
+181 EDQERLIQEVFS

-206 RRVADLK
+206 RQVADLK
-213 PTPPPTT
+213 PTSPSAA

-228 LGTTAVLVIL
+228 LGTAAVLVLL

-310 ATDAIAKVSTSPWTQ
+310 ATDAIAKFSTSPWTE
-325 TNGPPAGYIHNIFAT
+325 TSGPPAGYIRNIFAA
-340 PERTVY
+340 PEGIVY
-346 AVASSGIYRLPE
+346 AVASSGLYRLTE
-358 DATAWT
+358 NATAWT
-364 HINRSVPID
+364 HINKSVPID

-379 TAHGGNL
+379 AAHEGDL

-399 RGETWNILGPRPKGE
+399 RGETWRTLGLRPKGE
-414 AIGIIITDETQ
+414 AVGILIMDEV
-425 PHISQPRITMYL
+425 QPRITIYL

-447 TDGGTQWQPLRDG
+447 TDGGTQWQPLHDG
-460 LTSEKISALAAVDKT
+460 LTSEKISAIAAVDNT
-475 VFIGT
+475 VFAGT

-485 RLDAGIWNKLPVDT
+485 RLDSSIWNKLPVDT
-499 SRAVCSLAISGNDLY
+499 SRAVCSLAVSGNDLY

-526 PMEIARETRNNRWEA
+526 PMEVSRESRNRWY
-541 WKNGSE
+541 
-547 TWNNRSYA
+547 NRLHP

-570 IMNESGE
+570 IMDGSEYHYAS
-577 SFGNTPSGIT
+577 SPAGIT
-587 VLAAGETLLALGEY
+587 VLAVGETLLALGEY

-607 GGKIWNKIGFD
+607 GGKTWTQLGLD
-618 SSWVMESSLPAV
+618 SSWMLENSLPVV
-630 MVNERTFYKTHV
+630 MMNERTFYKTNRF
-642 WGIHRTTDGGDS
+642 GLHRTTDGGNS
-654 WHLFLN
+654 WYPFMN

-687 SSDAGESWKKVPVDG
+687 SSGAGESWKKVPVDG
-702 HKTVLNPRIKVASE
+702 DEASVLNPRIKVASE
-716 SKFVVVGNMLYFLS
+716 SKLVVIDNMLYLLS
-730 SEAEDFQIFRLS
+730 SEAEDFQIFHLS
-742 TDGDTLIPIQSV
+742 TDGDTLIPVQGV
-754 PIFDRRSI
+754 PIFDRETVNPH
-762 SSAISRLQTE
+762 AISRLQTE

-793 LGDPEWINTGLV
+793 LGDPAWTNTGLV
-805 DTSQVS
+805 DTNQAS
-811 YSDFR
+811 YSKHR
-816 GGFKIAVSDETVYVG
+816 SGFKIAVSDETVYVG
-831 QRNGHLFQ
+831 QRDGHLFQ

-885 EHWSVLTDRTSV
+885 EHWSVLTDSAGV

-909 NVYGIGD
+909 NVYRIGD
-916 AGVYRLDTNGQ
+916 AGIYRLEANGQ

-942 VVGKEKLY
+942 VVGKERLY
-950 ITTQQRGMFHIPLAS
+950 ITTQQRGMFHIPLEAD
-965 NSVAERSSG
+965 SVAEGSSR

>member
-39 KIRDFH
+39 KISDFH

-59 QKLST
+59 KKLST

-80 RLCINWLQRHK
+80 RLCINWLQRNK

-97 EGTSVREVDKLT
+97 EGTPVREINQLT
-109 YERYVSDERESE
+109 YERYVSEARESE

-128 IVKKLL
+128 IVEKLL
-134 EKLPESE
+134 ERLPESE

-206 RRVADLK
+206 RQVADLK
-213 PTPPPTT
+213 PTSPPAT

-228 LGTTAVLVIL
+228 LGTTAVLVLL

-249 FQKPYSFDA
+249 FQKPYSFEA
-258 ASEPTIEIVD
+258 ASEPTIEIID
-268 APVILDSQSKPDLR
+268 APIVLDSQSKPDLL
-282 NRAGRTVSS
+282 NRAGRSVSS

-298 LQPSQTTLASTT
+298 LQASEK
-310 ATDAIAKVSTSPWTQ
+310 ISTSNAQVGSSKFPTSQWTQ
-325 TNGPPAGYIHNIFAT
+325 TDGPPAGYIRNIFAT
-340 PERTVY
+340 PEGTVY
-346 AVASSGIYRLPE
+346 AVASSGMYRLTA
-358 DATAWT
+358 DATAWI

-373 ESLMPM
+373 PSLMPM
-379 TAHGGNL
+379 AAHGDNL
-386 YIVSTDEIFTSAD
+386 YIASADEIFTSVD
-399 RGETWNILGPRPKGE
+399 RGETWNTLGPRPKGE

-425 PHISQPRITMYL
+425 PRIIMYL
-437 ALRDEGVFRS
+437 ALRDEGIFRS
-447 TDGGTQWQPLRDG
+447 TDGGTQWQSLRDG
-460 LTSEKISALAAVDKT
+460 LTSEKISAIAAVENT
-475 VFIGT
+475 VFTGT

-485 RLDAGIWNKLPVDT
+485 RLDSGIWNKLPVDT
-499 SRAVCSLAISGNDLY
+499 SRAVCSLTVSGNNLY

-526 PMEIARETRNNRWEA
+526 PKEIYRETRNIR
-541 WKNGSE
+541 
-547 TWNNRSYA
+547 NNRSYRSHP
-555 VKIFHSDD
+555 VKIFHSAD

-570 IMNESGE
+570 IMDGSEYSHGDL
-577 SFGNTPSGIT
+577 PSGIT

-607 GGKIWNKIGFD
+607 GGKTWTKLGWD
-618 SSWVMESSLPAV
+618 ASWLMDSSLPAV
-630 MVNERTFYKTHV
+630 MVNERTFYKTNRF
-642 WGIHRTTDGGDS
+642 GLHRTTDGGDS
-654 WHLFLN
+654 WHPFMN

-673 NNRLYAHTGYEVYQ
+673 NDRLYAHTGYEVYQ
-687 SSDAGESWKKVPVDG
+687 SSDAGVSWKKVPVDG
-702 HKTVLNPRIKVASE
+702 QEVSVLNPRIKIASE
-716 SKFVVVGNMLYFLS
+716 SKFVVVGNMLYLLS

-742 TDGDTLIPIQSV
+742 TDGDTLIPIQGV
-754 PIFDRRSI
+754 PIFDRRAFNPH
-762 SSAISRLQTE
+762 AISRLQTE
-772 TATASR
+772 TATASC

-793 LGDPEWINTGLV
+793 LGDPEWTNTGLV
-805 DTSQVS
+805 DTNQVFDS
-811 YSDFR
+811 KHRS
-816 GGFKIAVSDETVYVG
+816 GFKIAVSDETVYVG
-831 QRNGHLFQ
+831 QRDGHLFQ

-862 EVTFIGSTIYV
+862 AVTFIGSTIYV
-873 ATNKGTLVSHTG
+873 ATDNGTLVSHTG
-885 EHWSVLTDRTSV
+885 EHWSVLTDSAGV
-897 RPIVDRFATDGT
+897 RPIVDRFTTDGSK
-909 NVYGIGD
+909 VYGIGE
-916 AGVYRLDTNGQ
+916 AGVYRLDADGQ
-927 WKQISSNALNNILSF
+927 WKQISSHAPNNILAL
-942 VVGKEKLY
+942 VVSKERLY
-950 ITTQQRGMFHIPLAS
+950 IATQQRGMFHIPLEAD
-965 NSVAERSSG
+965 SVAERSSG